1 MKEVKRMNEH
11 HPTAD
16 SLIEAARRLF
26 SQYGYDRTSVRAV
39 TRLAGA
45 NIGAI
50 TYHFGSKEALYEAV
64 IGSVMAPS
72 AERFAQAAA
81 LPGTP
86 LVRIDRVVR
95 VFFAFLREN
104 PDLPQFFLQ
113 QVLAGRPIPEIAL
126 RTIRSNMETMA
137 GLISQ
142 GQSDGS
148 IRAGDPRLM
157 ALSIAAQPIWLTLAG
172 RVLQEGISIDSA
184 QPETRDRVVE
194 SVAAF
199 VRAGLRAEREGTP

>member
-11 HPTAD
+11 RPTANA
-16 SLIEAARRLF
+16 LIEAARRLF

-64 IGSVMAPS
+64 IGSVMAPF
-72 AERFAQAAA
+72 AERLAETAAS
-81 LPGTP
+81 PGTP
-86 LVRIDRVVR
+86 LERIDRVLR
-95 VFFAFLREN
+95 VFFEFLHDN
-104 PDLPQFFLQ
+104 PDLPPLFLQ
-113 QVLAGRPIPEIAL
+113 QVVSGRPIPEVAL
-126 RTIRSNMETMA
+126 RAIRSNMETVA
-137 GLISQ
+137 ALISQ

-157 ALSIAAQPIWLTLAG
+157 ALSIAAQPIWLALAG
-172 RVLQEGISIDSA
+172 RVLQEGVSIDSER
-184 QPETRDRVVE
+184 PETRARVVE

-199 VRAGLRAEREGTP
+199 VRAGLCAHEEDAL